1 MLLQIRYATNY
12 ASASTSA
19 CVIAVHMLHTKL
31 HFGNCSHFSE
41 SEENVCLSINCLLQ
55 TVGALRKKIVDVIG
69 SEYLTKDTA
78 VSQKCQQNV
87 SKIAQRHE
95 YKLPSAAITFGRA
108 YVGQKGRVYLKVE
121 VSKYLS

>member
-1 MLLQIRYATNY
+1 MFTLEIKRFSNY

-41 SEENVCLSINCLLQ
+41 REENNVCLSISCLLQ
-55 TVGALRKKIVDVIG
+55 TVGALREKIVDVIG

-87 SKIAQRHE
+87 SKIAQRHD
-95 YKLPSAAITFGRA
+95 YKLALAAKTKLACQEPGR
-108 YVGQKGRVYLKVE
+108 GH
-121 VSKYLS
+121 